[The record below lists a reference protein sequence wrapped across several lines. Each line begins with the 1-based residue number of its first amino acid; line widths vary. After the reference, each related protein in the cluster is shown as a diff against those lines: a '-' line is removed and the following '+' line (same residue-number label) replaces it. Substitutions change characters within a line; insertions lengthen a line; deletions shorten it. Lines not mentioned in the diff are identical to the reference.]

1 MRDLGVD
8 VWSLLLDSLGPQT
21 QGCHT
26 ALKIHVNESMNYGN
40 GAFLTP
46 LTCI

>member
-8 VWSLLLDSLGPQT
+8 VWNLLSDLLGPQT

-26 ALKIHVNESMNYGN
+26 ALKIQVS
-40 GAFLTP
+40 
-46 LTCI
+46 